1 MAVVMTRKRKFIIA
15 MAAVVVLAIILV
27 AALVVPKFF
36 SNKNTASNVRDSQQY
51 SSTMPNNAAADGGE
65 WLVKLLKHYDG
76 VLKDGMFED
85 SSKDSTILDKMRDKD
100 YSQIPNTIRDS
111 FYWTE
116 DSKSESKAV
125 DNDQLLASGYLA
137 TMTAWQLRTDALSK
151 DRNMGVDSSL
161 IYVDRTHGT
170 IQIPAEAYCGF
181 PADMVIQLVWTGKEW
196 KIDGSGTAVPILAK
210 LRSEQIKQM
219 LTNNN
224 GNGTTNENS
233 K

>member
-1 MAVVMTRKRKFIIA
+1 M
-15 MAAVVVLAIILV
+15 
-27 AALVVPKFF
+27 
-36 SNKNTASNVRDSQQY
+36 
-51 SSTMPNNAAADGGE
+51 
-65 WLVKLLKHYDG
+65 VKLLKHYDG
-76 VLKDGMFED
+76 VLKDGVFED
-85 SSKDSTILDKMRDKD
+85 SSKDSAILDKMRDKD

-116 DSKSESKAV
+116 DSKSEAKTV

-151 DRNMGVDSSL
+151 DKNMGVDSSL

-219 LTNNN
+219 LTNDN